1 MCEIKLK
8 KEMSVRCA
16 ALYPG
21 CDVAEHGGSWKRMC
35 VELTVRSSLET
46 FQPLKSGGCC
56 MYLQTKVAEDY
67 AKFYNHGEGTYLHLK
82 L

>member
-1 MCEIKLK
+1 MRCEMKLK
-8 KEMSVRCA
+8 KEIWVRCA

-46 FQPLKSGGCC
+46 FQPLKSGAVVRMRGG
-56 MYLQTKVAEDY
+56 MR
-67 AKFYNHGEGTYLHLK
+67 
-82 L
+82 

>member
-1 MCEIKLK
+1 MCEMKLK
-8 KEMSVRCA
+8 KEISVRCA

-56 MYLQTKVAEDY
+56 M
-67 AKFYNHGEGTYLHLK
+67 
-82 L
+82 

>member
-1 MCEIKLK
+1 MKLNW
-8 KEMSVRCA
+8 VRCA

-46 FQPLKSGGCC
+46 FQPLKSGAVVRMRG
-56 MYLQTKVAEDY
+56 
-67 AKFYNHGEGTYLHLK
+67 GTR
-82 L
+82 

>member
-1 MCEIKLK
+1 MCEMELK
-8 KEMSVRCA
+8 KEISVRCA

-56 MYLQTKVAEDY
+56 MYSFKRRLPEITRSFTITEKAPTFV
-67 AKFYNHGEGTYLHLK
+67 
-82 L
+82 